1 MSVSILLVDDH
12 PITRKGIRDT
22 LNEHPE
28 CRVVG
33 DTGSAGETFDL
44 LDRLRPEVLVMD
56 VEMPG
61 TDGLTIL
68 GRIQAEKRQVKVII
82 LTMYDQEPIFRKA
95 MRLGAAGYVLKESA
109 IDDILRAVLT
119 VAKGKTYVSPSLGG
133 FSQNRDTELTEK
145 EHDILR
151 MTAEGKTS
159 SKMAKELF
167 LSERTIESHRRNICK
182 KLGLEGKNALLAYAM
197 SNKDTILR
205 GNP

>member
-1 MSVSILLVDDH
+1 MSISIMLIDDH
-12 PITRKGIRDT
+12 PITRKGIRDM
-22 LNEHPE
+22 LMEHPE
-28 CRVVG
+28 CQIIAE
-33 DTGSAGETFDL
+33 TGNGADVFQFLELKKPDIL
-44 LDRLRPEVLVMD
+44 IMD
-56 VEMPG
+56 VELPG
-61 TDGLTIL
+61 MDGLSVLSKIKQEH
-68 GRIQAEKRQVKVII
+68 RPVKVIM

-133 FSQNRDTELTEK
+133 FTHNRDSELTEK
-145 EHDILR
+145 EQDILR

-182 KLGLEGKNALLAYAM
+182 KLGLEGKNALLTYAM
-197 SNKDTILR
+197 SNKDSILK
-205 GNP
+205 G